1 MSENKNIVLVTTD
14 NAHDVIK
21 EVQDAFYDIPFEN
34 SAFQTENFVI
44 AGQITPER
52 AYRAIGLRMH
62 KKLVAVQEVL
72 IAREIEKVEEEE
84 LLSKIESPDYNK
96 FEKRKFELEL
106 KKKNIYKA
114 FDSKLLNDAIK
125 ELNVLYKHFKALPKY
140 TREQFEAGERRHFL
154 EDLNRQA
161 LGIDGAKSSLI
172 NMFDDIASIENFEKK
187 FIEISNDYDTQK
199 LIEFTQ
205 NNLTNVSK
213 EKNKEKNNV

>member
-1 MSENKNIVLVTTD
+1 MSENTNISLITTD

-52 AYRAIGLRMH
+52 AYRAIGLKMN
-62 KKLVAVQEVL
+62 KKLIAVQEAH
-72 IAREIEKVEEEE
+72 ISKEMQIVEEEE
-84 LLSKIESPDYNK
+84 LQAKIDSPDYNN

-106 KKKNIYKA
+106 KKKQIYKP
-114 FDSKLLNDAIK
+114 FNEKLLNDAIK

-140 TREQFEAGERRHFL
+140 TREEFEAGEKRHFL

-161 LGIDGAKSSLI
+161 IGLAGAKSSLI
-172 NMFDDIASIENFEKK
+172 NMFDDIASIEKFE
-187 FIEISNDYDTQK
+187 NDFKSIANNYDTN
-199 LIEFTQ
+199 LLLELTE
-205 NNLTNVSK
+205 NSLTNV
-213 EKNKEKNNV
+213 NKETITEKK

>member
-1 MSENKNIVLVTTD
+1 MSENTNISLITTD

-21 EVQDAFYDIPFEN
+21 EVEDAFYDIPFEN

>member
-1 MSENKNIVLVTTD
+1 MSENTNISLITTD

-52 AYRAIGLRMH
+52 AYRAIGLRMN
-62 KKLVAVQEVL
+62 KKLIAVQEAH
-72 IAREIEKVEEEE
+72 ISKEMQIVEEEE
-84 LLSKIESPDYNK
+84 LQAKIDSPDYNN

-106 KKKNIYKA
+106 KKKQIYKP
-114 FDSKLLNDAIK
+114 FNEKLLNDAIK

-140 TREQFEAGERRHFL
+140 TREEFEAGEKRHFL

-161 LGIDGAKSSLI
+161 IGLAGAKSSLI
-172 NMFDDIASIENFEKK
+172 NMFDDIASIEKFE
-187 FIEISNDYDTQK
+187 NDFKSIANNYDTN
-199 LIEFTQ
+199 LLLELTE
-205 NNLTNVSK
+205 NSLTNVQK
-213 EKNKEKNNV
+213 EQNKDKV